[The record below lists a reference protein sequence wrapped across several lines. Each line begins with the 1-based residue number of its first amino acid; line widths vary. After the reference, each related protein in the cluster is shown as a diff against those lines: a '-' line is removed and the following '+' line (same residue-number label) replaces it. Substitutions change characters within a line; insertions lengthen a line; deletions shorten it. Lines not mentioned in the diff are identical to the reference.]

1 MTPIIE
7 ASEQWQ
13 EEPVRGID
21 GLECDCYKR
30 EVQRPGDRE
39 PSECFSLK
47 KREDAWLLSSS
58 YFIGADWLE
67 EGRSA
72 IRILPKFNTK
82 DGEVQVDYLSML
94 EEALKEPKN
103 FEHLDGLLF
112 VDFKRPCI
120 DIPQQDDALSLFL
133 VSEFLSVM
141 SAITKKGLKKA
152 YYQVEENLNSKIK
165 GKMLVAQNIKKNNAR
180 GNFSN
185 NYCRYQE
192 YGIDI
197 PENHLL
203 KAALMEAARIVESY
217 KKGVNVNYL
226 TDILRAI
233 KPKWEKVST
242 KSHPKHPRA
251 SKSNA
256 FYKEYPIAI
265 HLAQLIMKHA
275 SINQVLHGTKT
286 AKTPPYWIDMSKLFE
301 MYVLRLLRE
310 RFDHHAEY
318 HHRFLGG
325 QEPDYL
331 LYGDENR
338 PPYIVDAKYKRYSE
352 HNIDTDDIRQVSG
365 YCRLKSI
372 RKCLDVLD
380 QNLIRCVII
389 YPDLDGYDALPPHTK
404 WKDDGRYEE
413 IYKVGIRLPLIK
425 IQQNEQQ

>member
-13 EEPVRGID
+13 EESPDEVID
-21 GLECDCYKR
+21 GLERDSYKR
-30 EVQRPGDRE
+30 EVLRPGDSN

-67 EGRSA
+67 EGRAA
-72 IRILPKFNTK
+72 IRILPKFDTD
-82 DGEVQVDYLSML
+82 DGKVQVDYLSML

-103 FEHLDGLLF
+103 FDHLDGLLF

-120 DIPQQDDALSLFL
+120 DIPQQDDELSLFL

-152 YYQVEENLNSKIK
+152 YYQVEGNLQSKIK
-165 GKMLVAQNIKKNNAR
+165 GKMLVVQNIKKNNAR

-217 KKGVNVNYL
+217 EKGVDVSHL
-226 TDILRAI
+226 TDIVRAI

-242 KSHPKHPRA
+242 KAHPKFLRA

-265 HLAQLIMKHA
+265 RLAQLVLKHA

-310 RFDHHAEY
+310 RFDNKVEY
-318 HHRFLGG
+318 HVRFRGG
-325 QEPDYL
+325 LEPDYL
-331 LYGDENR
+331 LHSDEVR
-338 PPYIVDAKYKRYSE
+338 PPYIVDAKYKRYNKNPLE
-352 HNIDTDDIRQVSG
+352 VNDIRQVSG
-365 YCRLKSI
+365 YARLKTVRKRLCVLSQSI
-372 RKCLDVLD
+372 IPCL
-380 QNLIRCVII
+380 II
-389 YPDLDGYDALPPHTK
+389 YPDLEGNDVLPDYKGWTA
-404 WKDDGRYEE
+404 DTYYEE

-425 IQQNEQQ
+425 VNDK

>member
-13 EEPVRGID
+13 DVSVEIID

-67 EGRSA
+67 DGRSA
-72 IRILPKFNTK
+72 IRILPKFNTEG
-82 DGEVQVDYLSML
+82 GEVQVDYLSML
-94 EEALKEPKN
+94 EEALKDPKN
-103 FEHLDGLLF
+103 FDHLDGLLF

-152 YYQVEENLNSKIK
+152 YYRVEENLHSKIK
-165 GKMLVAQNIKKNNAR
+165 GKMLFAMNIKKNNAR

-197 PENHLL
+197 PENRLL
-203 KAALMEAARIVESY
+203 KEALVEATRIVDSY
-217 KKGVNVNYL
+217 KKGVNVNHL
-226 TDILRAI
+226 IDIVRSI

-242 KSHPKHPRA
+242 MSSPNFLRV

-256 FYKEYPIAI
+256 FYKEYPIAVR
-265 HLAQLIMKHA
+265 LARFILKHA
-275 SINQVLHGTKT
+275 SINQVLRGTKT

-301 MYVLRLLRE
+301 MYVLRLLRQ
-310 RFDHHAEY
+310 RFDNKVEY
-318 HHRFLGG
+318 HVRFHGG

-331 LYGDENR
+331 LHGDDER
-338 PPYIVDAKYKRYSE
+338 PPYIVDAKYKRYGE
-352 HNIDTDDIRQVSG
+352 RHVEVDDIRQVSG
-365 YCRLKSI
+365 YARLKTVRKRLGVQPQSI
-372 RKCLDVLD
+372 IPCL
-380 QNLIRCVII
+380 II
-389 YPDLDGYDALPPHTK
+389 YPDLEGNDVLPDD
-404 WKDDGRYEE
+404 KDWTADTYYEE
-413 IYKVGIRLPLIK
+413 IYKVGIQLPLIK
-425 IQQNEQQ
+425 L

>member
-13 EEPVRGID
+13 EKSIEVID
-21 GLECDCYKR
+21 GLERDCYMR
-30 EVQRPGDRE
+30 EVLRPGDRE

-67 EGRSA
+67 EGQSA

-82 DGEVQVDYLSML
+82 DGDVQVDYLSML

-103 FEHLDGLLF
+103 FEHLNGLLF

-203 KAALMEAARIVESY
+203 KAALVEAARIVTSY
-217 KKGVNVNYL
+217 EKGVDVKHL
-226 TDILRAI
+226 TDIVQTI

-242 KSHPKHPRA
+242 KAYPKLLRA
-251 SKSNA
+251 TKSNA
-256 FYKEYPIAI
+256 FYKEYPIALR
-265 HLAQLIMKHA
+265 LAQLIMKHA
-275 SINQVLHGTKT
+275 SVNQVLHGTKT

-301 MYVLRLLRE
+301 MYVLRLLRQ
-310 RFDHHAEY
+310 RFDNKVEY
-318 HHRFLGG
+318 HVRFLGG

-331 LYGDENR
+331 LHGDEQR
-338 PPYIVDAKYKRYSE
+338 PPYIVDAKYKRYGE
-352 HNIDTDDIRQVSG
+352 RPIEVDDIRQVSG
-365 YCRLKSI
+365 YARLKTV
-372 RKCLDVLD
+372 RKRLGVQLQSVIPCLIV
-380 QNLIRCVII
+380 
-389 YPDLDGYDALPPHTK
+389 YPDLDGNDSLPDYKGWSADTY
-404 WKDDGRYEE
+404 YEE
-413 IYKVGIRLPLIK
+413 IYKVGIKLPLIRIEK
-425 IQQNEQQ
+425 T